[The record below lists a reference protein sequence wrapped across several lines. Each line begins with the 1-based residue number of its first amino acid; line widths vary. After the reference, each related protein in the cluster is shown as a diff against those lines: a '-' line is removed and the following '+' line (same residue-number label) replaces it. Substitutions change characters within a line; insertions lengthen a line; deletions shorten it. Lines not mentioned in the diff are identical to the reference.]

1 MILQGNQM
9 EKAFKSAGVEKNG
22 KQRQHR
28 EKQFSCKRCG
38 EPMIHPADTNIMYC
52 SSPKCNNYYVFK

>member
-9 EKAFKSAGVEKNG
+9 EKAFKSAGIEKKSKHRRN
-22 KQRQHR
+22 R

-38 EPMIHPADTNIMYC
+38 EPMIHPVDTNIMYC
-52 SSPKCNNYYVFK
+52 SNPKCNNYYVFK

>member
-9 EKAFKSAGVEKNG
+9 EKAFKSAGMEKKG

-38 EPMIHPADTNIMYC
+38 EPKNNPEDTNNMYC
-52 SSPKCNNYYVFK
+52 SSPKSNNYYVFK